1 MTPATGTALLVL
13 AAFVLPGFVAILVK
27 ERIYEVPDEQQ
38 SFDRVLQ
45 TLYYSLLVY
54 SVPVVVAVLAGVDRS
69 DFESLFRGQADLRIT
84 AGLAIGITLILPMAI
99 AYAGRRW
106 MISEARQTVLDAL
119 KVSITHRTP
128 SSWDYAWED
137 GEPCLVVA
145 TLKSGEVVGGY
156 YGPNSHSGYGSQH
169 RDLFLEERWSV
180 QEVEGGRMR
189 LEPLERTLGAWL
201 AADDLVVVE
210 RYAVSD
216 EQVEEIRGQ
225 VDEAQ
230 GG

>member
-1 MTPATGTALLVL
+1 M
-13 AAFVLPGFVAILVK
+13 LPGFVAILVK

-38 SFDRVLQ
+38 PFDRVLQ

-54 SVPVVVAVLAGVDRS
+54 AIPVVIAVVAGADRA
-69 DFESLFRGQADLRIT
+69 DFERLFQGEVDLRFT
-84 AGLAIGITLILPMAI
+84 ACLAIGVTLVLPMVI
-99 AYAGRRW
+99 AYTGRRW
-106 MISEARQTVLDAL
+106 MISDARQTVLGAL

-180 QEVEGGRMR
+180 EQHESGTMR
-189 LEPLERTLGAWL
+189 LEPLDRTLGAWL

-216 EQVEEIRGQ
+216 EQVEEIRGE
-225 VDEAQ
+225 VYEVEDDD
-230 GG
+230 

>member
-1 MTPATGTALLVL
+1 M
-13 AAFVLPGFVAILVK
+13 PGFVAILVK
-27 ERIYEVPDEQQ
+27 ERIYEVPSEQMP
-38 SFDRVLQ
+38 FDRVLQ

-54 SVPVVVAVLAGVDRS
+54 SIPVLVAVVAGADRS
-69 DFESLFRGQADLRIT
+69 DFERLLHGEADLRIT
-84 AGLAIGITLILPMAI
+84 ACIAIGVGLLLPVLI

-106 MISEARQTVLDAL
+106 MISDARPWVLSAL

-128 SSWDYAWED
+128 SSWDYAFES

-145 TLKSGEVVGGY
+145 TLKSGELVGGY

-180 QEVEGGRMR
+180 TRRESGEMR
-189 LEPLERTLGAWL
+189 LEPLDRTLGAWL

-216 EQVEEIRGQ
+216 EQVEEIRGA
-225 VDEAQ
+225 VEPVEED
-230 GG
+230 